1 MERVFAPLRGDREEF
16 LRMVGHALAGMLANQ
31 ETSTVQEFSPEQIE
45 KISANAVA
53 SANAALEAA
62 DAHLDAEKKK

>member
-1 MERVFAPLRGDREEF
+1 MSKKRNREEF
-16 LRMVGHALAGMLANQ
+16 LRMVGLALAGMLANQ

-45 KISANAVA
+45 KISSNAVA